1 MKEPDISLE
10 VCSYSHVLGIIS
22 SKWAAL
28 VFYALEAGTIR
39 YSEMKKRIEGVSE
52 KMLTQTLRQMER
64 DGLVQHKVTASVP
77 PISEYSLTAL
87 GQSLVP
93 YMRMLKEWASDHH
106 DQVAEAQQ
114 EYDRKARS
122 LTEERRS

>member
-10 VCSYSHVLGIIS
+10 VCSYSHVLEIIS
-22 SKWAAL
+22 SKWSAL
-28 VFYALEAGTIR
+28 VLYALEAGTIR

-64 DGLVQHKVTASVP
+64 DGLVQRKVTASVP

-106 DQVAEAQQ
+106 ARVVEARQ
-114 EYDRKARS
+114 EYDRKARPV
-122 LTEERRS
+122 TRSV